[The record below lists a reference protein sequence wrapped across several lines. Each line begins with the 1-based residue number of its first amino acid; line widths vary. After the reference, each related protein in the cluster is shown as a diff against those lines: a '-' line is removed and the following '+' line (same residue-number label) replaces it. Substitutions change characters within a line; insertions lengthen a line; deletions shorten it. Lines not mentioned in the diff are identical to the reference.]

1 MASSSFRDSINSLGW
16 SRREEPANT
25 NNQQNPLLGNLNRFN
40 PFSNEG
46 FVRLPTVE
54 SEAAA
59 PGAPLPARTR
69 REEEEGW
76 FALSRWDRLLVF
88 GGLNLA
94 AVALFV
100 ICFTLLPI
108 LSLRPRKFAILW
120 SMASALFLSSWAV
133 MMGPM
138 VYVRHLI
145 SQERLP
151 FTATYFGSIALTLYF
166 AVGLQNTLL
175 TLVCAIVQ
183 LVSLVWY
190 LVSYFPM
197 GSQGLRF
204 AARFGG
210 GRVAAWM
217 NG

>member
-1 MASSSFRDSINSLGW
+1 MASSSFRDSMNSLGW
-16 SRREEPANT
+16 SRREQTANT
-25 NNQQNPLLGNLNRFN
+25 NPQNPLLGTLSKLN
-40 PFSNEG
+40 PFSGEG
-46 FVRLPTVE
+46 YVRLPTTE
-54 SEAAA
+54 GEG

-76 FALSRWDRLLVF
+76 FALSRWDRLLLF

-94 AVALFV
+94 AIALFV
-100 ICFTLLPI
+100 VCFTLLPI

-120 SMASALFLSSWAV
+120 SMASALFLGSWAV
-133 MMGPM
+133 MMGPLQ
-138 VYVRHLI
+138 YVRHLV

-166 AVGLQNTLL
+166 AVGLRSTILTLL
-175 TLVCAIVQ
+175 TSIVQ
-183 LVSLVWY
+183 LVALVWY

-204 AARFGG
+204 AASFGG
-210 GRVAAWM
+210 SRLSAWM
-217 NG
+217 GG

>member
-1 MASSSFRDSINSLGW
+1 MASTSFRDSMNSLGW
-16 SRREEPANT
+16 SRREQPADT
-25 NNQQNPLLGNLNRFN
+25 SKQNSIYGTLAKLN

-46 FVRLPTVE
+46 NVRLPTTE
-54 SEAAA
+54 GEG

-76 FALSRWDRLLVF
+76 FALSRWDRMLVF

-100 ICFTLLPI
+100 VCFTLLPV

-120 SMASALFLSSWAV
+120 SMASALFLTSWAV
-133 MMGPM
+133 LMGPM
-138 VYVRHLI
+138 AYLRHLT
-145 SQERLP
+145 SPERWP
-151 FTATYFGSIALTLYF
+151 FSATYFGSIALTLWF
-166 AVGLQNTLL
+166 AIGLQSTLL
-175 TLVCAIVQ
+175 TLISAIIQ
-183 LVSLVWY
+183 IVSLVWY

-197 GSQGLRF
+197 GSTGLRL

-210 GRVAAWM
+210 GRVAAWF
-217 NG
+217 ND